1 MTSKETEIQ
10 RRAKRLARPR
20 QAGFTLLEIM
30 IVLAIIAMMAGG
42 VGVVLFRTFQ
52 KGKIKIGGERVKA
65 AREAVTQYMLETPS
79 CPHSIEDLVS
89 GKYLEKTNAK
99 DPWGS
104 NMIMRCP
111 GTNDTE
117 GADIVSPGPD
127 KQEGTADD
135 IKSWEL

>member
-1 MTSKETEIQ
+1 MTSKESEIQ
-10 RRAKRLARPR
+10 ARSRRRARR

-79 CPHSIEDLVS
+79 CPHSIDDLVS

-104 NMIMRCP
+104 NIIMRCP
-111 GTNDTE
+111 GTNDIE